1 MTLMPDEKPER
12 YGEGK
17 VNLNSPKKVVCLEHL
32 SARRFYIFPFLPL
45 KLELNVMVVFSS
57 SVASL
62 EAKHF
67 YGDITQVRTRK

>member
-32 SARRFYIFPFLPL
+32 SARRFYIFPFCT
-45 KLELNVMVVFSS
+45 LETWTECNGCFLIF
-57 SVASL
+57 
-62 EAKHF
+62 
-67 YGDITQVRTRK
+67 RRKARG